1 MTKKRRSAR
10 KSDQRSEEKAK
21 AKEEKEKAKAKAKAA
36 SGERSADEELYTRNV
51 LIRGEAARPDEEGE
65 LPPEATHEIVEGAD
79 EEGEGELPEIRRRRF
94 SAY

>member
-10 KSDQRSEEKAK
+10 KSDQGSEEKEKAK
-21 AKEEKEKAKAKAKAA
+21 AKEEKAKAKAKAT

-65 LPPEATHEIVEGAD
+65 LPPEATHEIVEGD
-79 EEGEGELPEIRRRRF
+79 EEREGELPEIRRRRF